1 MDLSKTLG
9 NYIEELSSS
18 SPTPG
23 GGNVAALCGVL
34 ATSLGSM
41 VCALTI
47 GKKKYTDVEEEMK
60 SIQGALKNLQD
71 DFLSLAK
78 KDNEAFDKVMEA
90 FKLPKETEEQ
100 KNARRNEIDNATLNA
115 AIVPAEVIAKC
126 KQILPYLASVAEK
139 GNQNSISDAGVALSL
154 ISTAAQ
160 GAFLNVVINCSGL
173 LNRVTAEEFLKRS
186 EIPYREVK
194 RECDNLITSM
204 IDKMNAS

>member
-23 GGNVAALCGVL
+23 GGNVAALCGIL

-100 KNARRNEIDNATLNA
+100 KNVRRNEIDNATLNA

-126 KQILPYLASVAEK
+126 KQILQYLATVAEK

-204 IDKMNAS
+204 INKMKAS